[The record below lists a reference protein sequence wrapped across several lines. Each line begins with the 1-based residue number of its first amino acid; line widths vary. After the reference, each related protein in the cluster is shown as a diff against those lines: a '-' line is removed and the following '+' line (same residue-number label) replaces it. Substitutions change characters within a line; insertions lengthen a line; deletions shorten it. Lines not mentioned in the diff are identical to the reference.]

1 MDMKLINPLIISFTD
16 IIPQL
21 GFQSVERRGISLI
34 GSTLDYD
41 GVLVHVS
48 LVGVL
53 KGAILIG
60 MSVDSAKLIAS
71 KMMMGMIVAEFDL
84 MAQSALSEMGNMVCA
99 NACTLFSKEGITGL
113 DISPPLLLM
122 GRDGQATLPVP
133 HTIAVHFSVDNIEV
147 NLYVGLLQVNS

>member
-1 MDMKLINPLIISFTD
+1 MDINLINPLIVSFIE

-53 KGAILIG
+53 KGTILIG
-60 MSVDSAKLIAS
+60 MSLDSAKHIAS
-71 KMMMGMIVAEFDL
+71 KMMMGMTVAEFDS
-84 MAQSALSEMGNMVCA
+84 MAQSALSEMGNMICA
-99 NACTLFSKEGITGL
+99 HACTLLSKVGITGL

-133 HTIAVHFSVDNIEV
+133 QTIAVHFSVDNIEV
-147 NLYVGLLQVNS
+147 NLYVALLRVNN